1 MLCVLTDA
9 FQLRK
14 RWRYVDSDAERQRV
28 LNFTR
33 NWQPY
38 AGKTTAGAFS
48 SVLSA
53 AS

>member
-14 RWRYVDSDAERQRV
+14 RWRYVDSDAERQRA

-38 AGKTTAGAFS
+38 AEKTAVGVF
-48 SVLSA
+48 
-53 AS
+53 ASITIR